1 MFWGADELAR
11 KLGEVRRGKSRVQ
24 PFDRKRI
31 DGASYRLSIGHEVYI
46 SPTTD
51 ATDASTK
58 SIIHLKEREAFTIP
72 PGQFAFLLTQEV
84 VKVELSE
91 IAFIS
96 IRAKT
101 KYRGLIN
108 VSGFHVDPGF
118 EGRLTF
124 AVFNAGPVAVH
135 LRQGQEIF
143 LIWYADLSGCGKH
156 RDPGPRH
163 IQSDWISGIGGK
175 LHSLASVA
183 SSVTSVE
190 QKLEKKLD
198 AVRLE
203 LAVFRVVVAIAVT
216 VLIGIVVQE
225 FG

>member
-1 MFWGADELAR
+1 MFWGAEQLRAKLDE
-11 KLGEVRRGKSRVQ
+11 GRVV
-24 PFDRKRI
+24 PFDSKRI
-31 DGASYRLSIGHEVYI
+31 DGASYRLSVGDEVYI

-51 ATDASTK
+51 ATDPGTK
-58 SIIHLKEREAFTIP
+58 SIIRLKKGSAFTIP
-72 PGQFAFLLTQEV
+72 PGQFAFLLTEEI
-84 VKVELSE
+84 VKVELAE

-96 IRAKT
+96 VRAKT

-143 LIWYADLSGCGKH
+143 LIWYADLKGRGN
-156 RDPGPRH
+156 RREPGPYQ

-175 LHSLASVA
+175 LHSLTSVA
-183 SSVTSVE
+183 SSVTEVDR
-190 QKLEKKLD
+190 KLGKELD
-198 AVRLE
+198 AVRRE
-203 LAVFRVVVAIAVT
+203 LAVFRVVAGIAAT
-216 VLIGIVVQE
+216 ALIGIIIKILSE
-225 FG
+225 NT

>member
-1 MFWGADELAR
+1 MFWGAEQLRAKLDE
-11 KLGEVRRGKSRVQ
+11 GRVV
-24 PFDRKRI
+24 PFDSKRI
-31 DGASYRLSIGHEVYI
+31 DGASYRLSVGDEVYI

-51 ATDASTK
+51 ATDPGTK
-58 SIIHLKEREAFTIP
+58 SIIRLEKGEAFTIP
-72 PGQFAFLLTQEV
+72 PGQFAFLLTEEV
-84 VKVELSE
+84 VKVELAE

-96 IRAKT
+96 VRAKT

-124 AVFNAGPVAVH
+124 AVFNAGPVAIH

-143 LIWYADLSGCGKH
+143 LIWYAELRGRGN
-156 RDPGPRH
+156 RREPGPYQ

-183 SSVTSVE
+183 SSVTAVE
-190 QKLEKKLD
+190 QNLEKKLD
-198 AVRLE
+198 AVRRE
-203 LAVFRVVVAIAVT
+203 LAVFRVVAAIAATALITIIVKLFT
-216 VLIGIVVQE
+216 VGP
-225 FG
+225 